1 MLASTIIHY
10 LTGIHSNSDVAV
22 VYFYCD
28 YKEPQQQC
36 PTKILSTLLA
46 MMASRN
52 KIAFQGVQ
60 SFFQKQFRE
69 NPTYQVS
76 FDELRNVLPN
86 IAAVFRQ
93 VIVVIDALDESYSD
107 RECLLKTVLEF
118 SDSDSG
124 CFKTLV
130 TSRNVYDIAE
140 AFRGLPT
147 VCIGKEDIAGDIGAY
162 ITAQIKGK
170 IKDRKLK
177 LRDSNLEHEIISTLQ
192 QKAEGM

>member
-1 MLASTIIHY
+1 M
-10 LTGIHSNSDVAV
+10 AV

-46 MMASRN
+46 MMASQN
-52 KIAFQGVQ
+52 KIAFHGIQ

-76 FDELRNVLPN
+76 FDELRNVLPH

-93 VIVVIDALDESYSD
+93 IIVVIDALDESYSD
-107 RECLLKTVLEF
+107 RECLLKTILEF
-118 SDSDSG
+118 SDSESG
-124 CFKTLV
+124 CFKALV

-147 VCIGKEDIAGDIGAY
+147 VCIGKEDIAGDIETY
-162 ITAQIKGK
+162 ITAQIKAK